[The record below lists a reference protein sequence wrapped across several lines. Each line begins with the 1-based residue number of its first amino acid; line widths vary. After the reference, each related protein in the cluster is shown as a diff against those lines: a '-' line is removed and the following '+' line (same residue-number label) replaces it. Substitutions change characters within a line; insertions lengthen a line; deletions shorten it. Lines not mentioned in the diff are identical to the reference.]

1 METALH
7 SPPASPDT
15 GNRFAER
22 ALRLRVGGVLVFMVL
37 LSAAFGIASPR
48 YLTVENARIIAFNA
62 AILIIAACAEALV
75 VITRNL
81 DVSVGSVMG
90 MAGYLAADLVARFPG
105 IGFGVVFIP
114 LIVGTLLGC
123 INGALV
129 AYGRVPSI
137 VATLGTLSIFRGVTF
152 IYARGQEVTSTRL
165 PTWML
170 RGADLMVAGI
180 PSLVIVA
187 ALVVLALS
195 LLLNYRPR
203 FRQLYAVGSNPQA
216 AHFYGLRTKRVVLLA
231 YALAGLLGGLAGF
244 LYAARVGTVTVIL
257 ARGWELSA
265 LAAVVIGGV
274 SVQGGSGNL
283 LGVALG
289 AIVLATIDN
298 GLVLLGVP
306 EFWRMFIQGTAI
318 ILAVSVDAVIDGRIR
333 RMLELRRAGRRT

>member
-1 METALH
+1 MDTPVA
-7 SPPASPDT
+7 ASPESALA

-22 ALRLRVGGVLVFMVL
+22 ALRLRVGGVLAFLVL
-37 LSAAFGIASPR
+37 LSLAFGMASGR
-48 YLTVENARIIAFNA
+48 FFTVENARIIAFNA
-62 AILIIAACAEALV
+62 AILVIAACAEALV

-81 DVSVGSVMG
+81 DVSIGSIMG
-90 MAGYLAADLVARFPG
+90 LAGYLAADLVSRAPG
-105 IGFGVVFIP
+105 IGFGVVLIP
-114 LIVGTLLGC
+114 LVVGAALGAL
-123 INGALV
+123 NGELV

-137 VATLGTLSIFRGVTF
+137 VATLGTLSVYRGVTF

-165 PTWML
+165 PRWML

-187 ALVVLALS
+187 VVVVVLLS
-195 LLLNYRPR
+195 VLLGSRPA
-203 FRQLYAVGSNPQA
+203 FRQFYAVGSNPEA
-216 AHFYGLRTKRVVLLA
+216 AHFYGLRTQRVVLVA
-231 YALAGLLGGLAGF
+231 YALSGLLAGLAGF

-274 SVQGGSGNL
+274 SIHGGSGNL
-283 LGVALG
+283 VGVALG
-289 AIVLATIDN
+289 AIVLANIDN

-318 ILAVSVDAVIDGRIR
+318 ILAVGVDAVIDGRIR
-333 RMLELRRAGRRT
+333 RMLELRRAGRRL

>member
-1 METALH
+1 MDWAVERTGQ
-7 SPPASPDT
+7 PVT

-22 ALRLRVGGVLVFMVL
+22 ALRVRVGGVLVFLVL
-37 LSAAFGIASPR
+37 LSFAFGVASR
-48 YLTVENARIIAFNA
+48 RFLTVENARIIAFNA
-62 AILIIAACAEALV
+62 AILVIAACAEALV

-81 DVSVGSVMG
+81 DVSIGSIMG
-90 MAGYLAADLVARFPG
+90 LAGYLAADLVARAPG
-105 IGFGVVFIP
+105 LGYAIVLVP
-114 LIVGTLLGC
+114 LLVGALLGVL
-123 INGALV
+123 NGSLV

-137 VATLGTLSIFRGVTF
+137 VATLGTLSVYRGVTF

-165 PTWML
+165 PHWML
-170 RGADLMVAGI
+170 RGADLMVLGV

-187 ALVVLALS
+187 VAVVALLTALLS
-195 LLLNYRPR
+195 TRPA

-216 AHFYGLRTKRVVLLA
+216 AYFYGLRTRRVVLLA
-231 YALAGLLGGLAGF
+231 YTLSGLLGGLAGF

-274 SVQGGSGNL
+274 SIQGGSGNL
-283 LGVALG
+283 IGVAFG

-306 EFWRMFIQGTAI
+306 EFWRMFIQGAAI
-318 ILAVSVDAVIDGRIR
+318 ILAVGVDALIDRRIR
-333 RMLELRRAGRRT
+333 RVLELRRAGRRV